1 MIYAIERPFKH
12 ALNTLFYGREP
23 YQVLRSVFIFLLATK
38 LLGRLQYVL
47 RYEGLRSYLLR
58 LLTPYLKMLPM
69 VRAKLDKEMQKTMTE
84 LRAKFSQD
92 LTSPCTALP
101 SKGMEK
107 EELLKLMD
115 QRKEQDTKNWI
126 NGKITGAVYHGGR
139 EHYDFVGQ
147 VFSRWAFCNPLHPDL
162 HPALR
167 QMDSEVVQMV
177 INMYHGGPDACGSFT
192 TGGTESILMAMKAH
206 RDWGEEAKGIT
217 EPNIVICTTAHAAFD
232 KAGKY
237 FKIQVRKAR
246 PDGDMAVDLKHMK
259 QLIDRN
265 TVAIVGS
272 CCQYCHG
279 TIDPIQEM
287 GKIALKKNIGL
298 HVDCCLGGFLVPFM
312 EKAGY
317 PLPPF
322 DFRVPGVTSISCD
335 PHKYG
340 FAPKGS
346 SVVMFSNKELRRYMY
361 CYLTDWSGGIYATPT
376 MVGSRP
382 GGPVAATWA
391 AMRRFGEDGYVQTT
405 REIVGATRTIAEG
418 LKQIDDLR
426 LVGRPEVCVV
436 AFDTKKAAGFSCY
449 AVADCLKQL
458 SGWELATCQ
467 NPPSVHLALT
477 LLTAKHAES
486 FVKDV
491 KAAVARVKESPK
503 LYNSTAGV
511 YGMAATLPQ
520 GFLEDAVGAYI
531 DAMSEAHESAAPA
544 A

>member
-1 MIYAIERPFKH
+1 
-12 ALNTLFYGREP
+12 
-23 YQVLRSVFIFLLATK
+23 
-38 LLGRLQYVL
+38 
-47 RYEGLRSYLLR
+47 
-58 LLTPYLKMLPM
+58 M

-520 GFLEDAVGAYI
+520 GFIEDAVGAYI